1 MAGACVDP
9 DDRPAL
15 TGAVGETAHSVRSRE
30 GKVAGEGCGAGFAA
44 SQETPMTLSTSIRT
58 MIGTSGVT
66 RADEPSD
73 PLTAILRELFRLAHR
88 ASDRRNHVAPCDSD
102 SRTTLSVLD
111 HGSGIDT
118 TIEQGARR

>member
-30 GKVAGEGCGAGFAA
+30 GKVAGEGCGEGFAA
-44 SQETPMTLSTSIRT
+44 SQETPMSLSTSIRT
-58 MIGTSGVT
+58 MIGPSGVT

-73 PLTAILRELFRLAHR
+73 PLNAILRELFRLAQR
-88 ASDRRNHVAPCDSD
+88 AGACRIHVETFDYEGDRKSTRLNSSH
-102 SRTTLSVLD
+102 
-111 HGSGIDT
+111 
-118 TIEQGARR
+118 